1 MATKLSIG
9 DKAPDFELK
18 DSTGKLHK
26 LADYSGKYVVVYFYP
41 KNNTKVC
48 TAEACSFR
56 DSYEDFKAAGAE
68 VIGISGDSKES
79 HAGFSIKYKLPFVLL
94 SDDDNS
100 VRKEYGGTQLFGI
113 IPSRITFVIDQYGII
128 KFIFD
133 GLFNGEEHVKRAL
146 QIILESKSS

>member
-1 MATKLSIG
+1 MAKKLFIG
-9 DKAPDFELK
+9 DKAPYFELK
-18 DSTGKLHK
+18 DSIGKLHK
-26 LADYSGKYVVVYFYP
+26 LADYNGKYVVVYFYP

-56 DSYEDFKAAGAE
+56 DSYEDFKTAGAE

-79 HAGFSIKYKLPFVLL
+79 HAGFSAKYKLPFILL

-100 VRKEYGGTQLFGI
+100 VRKQFGGSQFFGL
-113 IPSRITFVIDQYGII
+113 IPSRITFVIDQNGII

-146 QIILESKSS
+146 QIIQESKE